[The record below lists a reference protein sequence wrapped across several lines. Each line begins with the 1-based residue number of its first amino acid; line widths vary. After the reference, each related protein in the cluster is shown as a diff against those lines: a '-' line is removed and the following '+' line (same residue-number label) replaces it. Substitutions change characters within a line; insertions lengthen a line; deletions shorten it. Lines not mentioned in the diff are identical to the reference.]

1 VTTTSDRTG
10 ERIVEAAMQT
20 MLSFGI
26 RRTTMEAIAKR
37 AGVSHMTVYRR
48 WPTRN
53 ELLLAVVMRE
63 AQNVFTAVDND
74 IALLVDLDDKLT
86 AGFTGIYWYIHT
98 HPLLGR
104 TLETDPESVL
114 PTLTT
119 GAGPA
124 LEMATNYLCAHI
136 TKACQEQDIIVADPY
151 GLAETFV
158 RLTHSLLLTGRSREQ
173 LTTKEKAQDYA
184 RRYILP
190 IAKAATSRAAHP
202 QPTHV
207 EHRGSP

>member
-1 VTTTSDRTG
+1 MTSDPTSD
-10 ERIVEAAMQT
+10 RIVEAAMQT

-74 IALLVDLDDKLT
+74 IALLVDLDDKLI

-114 PTLTT
+114 PTLTN

-124 LEMATNYLCAHI
+124 LEMATTYLCAQI
-136 TKACQEQDIIVADPY
+136 TRACQEQDIIVADPY

-158 RLTHSLLLTGRSREQ
+158 RLTHSLLLTPRSREP
-173 LTTKEKAQDYA
+173 LTTKAKAQDYA

-190 IAKAATSRAAHP
+190 IAQAATSGSAHP
-202 QPTHV
+202 QPTRPV
-207 EHRGSP
+207 AQ